1 MGEIKMS
8 SKNEGATI
16 LLTGL
21 KSADNN
27 TESDSVAV
35 KLFVVLLKPV
45 VSAAFLIFIGWIV
58 LQFMGG

>member
-8 SKNEGATI
+8 SKNEEATI

-21 KSADNN
+21 KSADND
-27 TESDSVAV
+27 TESYSVAV